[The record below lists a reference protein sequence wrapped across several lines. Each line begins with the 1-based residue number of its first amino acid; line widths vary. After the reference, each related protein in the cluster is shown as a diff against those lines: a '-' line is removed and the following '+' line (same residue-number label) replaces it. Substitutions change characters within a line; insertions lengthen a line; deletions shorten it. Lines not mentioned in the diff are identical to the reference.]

1 MRKPSGNIH
10 VQTEIQLPNELLS
23 IIINELASD
32 SDIRTLAALA
42 SCRLASHALCSL
54 VTPLFFS
61 SIALT
66 GSLGPWSSLN
76 HRVWTF
82 EYRATELNQLLT
94 RTTHDIATSV
104 HTLTLHCEE
113 VNCKS
118 PRSGT
123 LISEILRRLP
133 HIRNFTLICEDN
145 FLEFSSI
152 TEEFSSA
159 IQALCRSPN
168 LTTLD
173 LGNIRHFPIAILT
186 PNLRRLR
193 LTCSTFCVNCH
204 LFCIFCIS

>member
-1 MRKPSGNIH
+1 MRKPSSNIH

-23 IIINELASD
+23 IIIDELASD

-66 GSLGPWSSLN
+66 GSLDSR
-76 HRVWTF
+76 HYRDRVTK
-82 EYRATELNQLLT
+82 LNQLLT

-104 HTLTLHCEE
+104 HTLTLRYDKGHLM
-113 VNCKS
+113 S
-118 PRSGT
+118 PRNGT

-133 HIRNFTLICEDN
+133 HIRNFTLKCTSYFD
-145 FLEFSSI
+145 FSLV
-152 TEEFSSA
+152 TEELSSA
-159 IQALCRSPN
+159 IQALCRSPK

-173 LGNIRHFPIAILT
+173 LGHIRDFPITIIT